1 MKKETKKKPMNPQI
15 CKAAQIFVQLTAD
28 QQEAIL
34 KIMREIVKKPG

>member
-1 MKKETKKKPMNPQI
+1 MKKDKKKTKANPNP
-15 CKAAQIFVQLTAD
+15 CAAAQIFVQLTAD